1 MYHLDIRRKICK
13 KTSNDA
19 ILRRS
24 THTGFIVFE
33 PMLQWPI
40 EPGGEGTNA
49 QIKLCVNDIGTE
61 LQKIGKM
68 LTDSAVEHSTVCGWA
83 LENITKL
90 SSVLQL
96 QMHALSTSE
105 QALALQ
111 VLQHTQLTR
120 NTTHTAL
127 LLALVNTND
136 HRESACLYMRWVG
149 TQACGIAQVHAAGMP
164 VCLSSLGIDVYGNTY
179 VHECMRAPTHAL
191 SACSSSAQER
201 LFRNTLSSAKE
212 TPRLAPVPRVRAK
225 AGLQS

>member
-1 MYHLDIRRKICK
+1 
-13 KTSNDA
+13 
-19 ILRRS
+19 
-24 THTGFIVFE
+24 
-33 PMLQWPI
+33 MLQWPI

-68 LTDSAVEHSTVCGWA
+68 LTDSAVEHSTVCR
-83 LENITKL
+83 LCT
-90 SSVLQL
+90 VLQQQL
-96 QMHALSTSE
+96 HALSTSE